1 MVAASVLTI
10 RDEDTAHLALY
21 WSRMKISGTRPGSV
35 TGATGASAYA
45 SVQKAAAPT
54 TAAASRP
61 PGEVA
66 TVLGIPESEFTPR
79 VRDAIMTL
87 MGEVD
92 RLRGEVEQMRN
103 QMEAVQALADQDSLV
118 PLLNRRAFVREMSRI
133 LDFGERYDLT
143 ASLVYFDLDG
153 FKQVNDTLGHAAGD
167 AVLRHV
173 ARILTDHVRESDVIG
188 RLGGDEFGLIMAK
201 ADRDAAERK
210 AMFLAKQLSDT
221 KFDWNGR
228 TIPLSMTH
236 GVHVFRKGEDPDGA
250 MENADKAMYSAKSA
264 RAKTRPPA

>member
-1 MVAASVLTI
+1 LVAGWALTI
-10 RDEDTAHLALY
+10 RDGDCVLIALY
-21 WSRMKISGTRPGSV
+21 WIDMKISGTRSGSV
-35 TGATGASAYA
+35 TGATGASAYS
-45 SVQKAAAPT
+45 SVQKAAASA
-54 TAAASRP
+54 TATAPKP

-153 FKQVNDTLGHAAGD
+153 FKQVNDSLGHAAGD

-201 ADRDAAERK
+201 ADREAAERK
-210 AMFLAKQLSDT
+210 AAFLAKHLSET
-221 KFDWNGR
+221 KFEWNG
-228 TIPLSMTH
+228 ISVPLSMTH

-250 MENADKAMYSAKSA
+250 MENADRAMYSAKSA
-264 RAKTRPPA
+264 RAKPGAKP